1 MFDQRAAIWR
11 LRCASR
17 MLAAITPVLQPVR
30 QPVRQQLA
38 QDPMARL
45 TRTFGGDACLRGE
58 IAIQRISPGRLTPEL
73 ADVQAIS
80 LNTR

>member
-17 MLAAITPVLQPVR
+17 MSAAITPVL